1 MLAVVLEGLDANKA
15 PNVLLWLLTQCEHLC
30 NTDSCYFSMVTTLS
44 ISSFTQ
50 QFTQQFNQSAGAHK
64 HIAKN
69 PYFRF
74 QR

>member
-30 NTDSCYFSMVTTLS
+30 NTDGCYFSMVTTLS
-44 ISSFTQ
+44 ISA
-50 QFTQQFNQSAGAHK
+50 FTQQFNQSAGAHK
-64 HIAKN
+64 HIAKT